1 MTKPTDKEL
10 DCSTAKM
17 LKAGVTLAAAV
28 VFAGGLLLLRHPF
41 TQIPDYS
48 HYHAVEPSLR
58 SVTGVASA
66 AFHLDPRGLVQLG
79 LMLLI
84 ATPVARVVFCLY
96 GFIRQRDKLYTVI
109 SSLVLI
115 ILLYSLSKGAH

>member
-1 MTKPTDKEL
+1 MTKPTNKEL

-17 LKAGVTLAAAV
+17 LKAGVTMAAVV

-41 TQIPDYS
+41 IDVPSYS
-48 HYHAVEPSLR
+48 HFHPVDRSLR
-58 SVTGVASA
+58 SIVGITYA
-66 AFHLDPRGLVQLG
+66 ALHLDPRAIVQFGLI
-79 LMLLI
+79 LLI

-96 GFIRQRDKLYTVI
+96 GFIRQQDKLYTVI